1 MNPSSKGL
9 NRGAPIPP
17 HPLEGFI
24 TVAREFLTPGLNRL
38 KRAVAALI
46 PHSLREIVVGGGRL
60 LTSLART
67 VRQFPAVC
75 VRQRSRNG
83 YFPKWVYGE
92 TRPALNPLTAGRFPR
107 NESIAFNQ
115 LGK

>member
-67 VRQFPAVC
+67 VRQFPAGKAIDRAPHLDRVM
-75 VRQRSRNG
+75 
-83 YFPKWVYGE
+83 P
-92 TRPALNPLTAGRFPR
+92 
-107 NESIAFNQ
+107 Q
-115 LGK
+115 LQNSHSFAS